1 MTPFCGRG
9 CHLGKALVNRLVGW
23 IDRLTDGVTT
33 LAAWLVVP
41 LFVVM
46 GYEVFARFVLGWPTF
61 WSWEL
66 SYMITGAHFVL
77 GIAYVT
83 KTRQHVRVDFVYA
96 QMPPR
101 YQAAIDFFIYAFF
114 VLPVSAWMTWR
125 LGVVALEAY
134 RIGEVSGESVWNP
147 VVWPVRAI
155 VTFGFGLFC
164 LQVFAEAV
172 RTLRIVLGHAQE
184 PAA

>member
-1 MTPFCGRG
+1 MIIGLLKRLAGR
-9 CHLGKALVNRLVGW
+9 
-23 IDRLTDGVTT
+23 IDRLTDSVSSIS
-33 LAAWLVVP
+33 AWLVVP
-41 LFVVM
+41 LFLVM
-46 GYEVFARFVLGWPTF
+46 GYEVFARFTLGWPTF

-83 KTRQHVRVDFVYA
+83 KTRQHVRVDFIYA
-96 QMPPR
+96 QLPVR
-101 YQAAIDFFIYAFF
+101 TQAAIDFVVYAFF

-125 LGVVALEAY
+125 LGAVALEAF
-134 RIGEVSGESVWNP
+134 RSGEVSGESVWNP

-164 LQVFAEAV
+164 LQILAETV
-172 RTLRIVLGHAQE
+172 RTLCTACGFE
-184 PAA
+184 DETTP